1 MPPTGQDG
9 EEALE
14 WQHHDPRGLGVLS
27 GALWLRRMAI
37 MGLCVCV
44 GAQVESDVPEHLEIE
59 KTQQVVVTGNN
70 NRQ

>member
-37 MGLCVCV
+37 IGLCVCV
-44 GAQVESDVPEHLEIE
+44 GAQVESDGP
-59 KTQQVVVTGNN
+59 
-70 NRQ
+70 